1 MSHLDYPQLLFATRF
16 SDDGRSIIYE
26 TLIEEWIK
34 DERSVGE
41 TLLKGWS
48 RVHVRVNSTTKYE
61 LHFTDLVRLQQDAEA
76 SAAEGDPCY
85 AEPGLVILTEVT
97 PVAIEAAVRFLW
109 EHKKKSF
116 FSYLKPVVDTEVIT
130 S

>member
-1 MSHLDYPQLLFATRF
+1 MSHLDYPQLLFGTRF

-26 TLIEEWIK
+26 TPIEEWVK
-34 DERSVGE
+34 DERAVDE

-48 RVHVRVNSTTKYE
+48 HVHVRVNSTTRYE
-61 LHFTDLVRLQQDAEA
+61 LHFTDLVRMQQDAEA
-76 SAAEGDPCY
+76 TIAEGEPCY

-109 EHKKKSF
+109 EQSF
-116 FSYLKPVVDTEVIT
+116 FSYLKPVKDTEVK
-130 S
+130 